1 MTPETPP
8 APTVTGEDWPSDGSC
23 VRCGAI
29 PRRPANGLCATCE
42 DEETVSSPNAPQ
54 AEAVVTEAP
63 LTFEGW
69 LDEIENW
76 SLRWERVCEELEID
90 TLRNGSRLRIWLKT
104 AWDLGATAA
113 LRQHQS
119 AVEALRLSNKM
130 HSAFLKGEQELTQQ
144 HQQAA
149 IAAEARATK
158 AEAENERLSDDFKTS
173 QLQLLDALARASKA
187 EAHVE
192 RLQEFIE
199 EIHKRTPLGQ
209 WIHVQHH
216 PNGDWSVAESDEV
229 KDAIPRPPSTGC
241 AGMSEPIH
249 AAASHSPLTIPRFVG
264 QGGAA

>member
-1 MTPETPP
+1 MVDKDDPVETRP

-42 DEETVSSPNAPQ
+42 DEETVSSPNATQ

-119 AVEALRLSNKM
+119 EAEALRE
-130 HSAFLKGEQELTQQ
+130 AFMRLCEALGIPATACAWLE
-144 HQQAA
+144 ADRI
-149 IAAEARATK
+149 IARTTK
-158 AEAENERLSDDFKTS
+158 AEAENERLRE
-173 QLQLLDALARASKA
+173 AL
-187 EAHVE
+187 
-192 RLQEFIE
+192 
-199 EIHKRTPLGQ
+199 
-209 WIHVQHH
+209 
-216 PNGDWSVAESDEV
+216 DEV
-229 KDAIPRPPSTGC
+229 SRRISLLTQQNTGRWNMKNEHDRRTVDVLLGIQGFLRQK
-241 AGMSEPIH
+241 A
-249 AAASHSPLTIPRFVG
+249 VG
-264 QGGAA
+264 